1 MLRVG
6 EASATQ
12 DCRQTFLRALVL
24 VGEFEMFLIS
34 LIIFEFI
41 VSSQSTLRTFHR
53 LMTGLQDRMTRVQ
66 GRMAQVRR

>member
-12 DCRQTFLRALVL
+12 DCCQTFLRALVL

-34 LIIFEFI
+34 LIMFEFN
-41 VSSQSTLRTFHR
+41 VSSPP
-53 LMTGLQDRMTRVQ
+53 
-66 GRMAQVRR
+66 